1 MQRKRKDWRR
11 ASPDDDIGAPRRQK
25 GGTKGG
31 KSLRPLHIAAALLIA
46 ATWGLNFTVIRFG
59 LDEMTPFSFAGWRF
73 LIGALPA
80 LFLPRPNISWKALA
94 GIGVFLFTGQFVF
107 LFFAMQAGLPPGLS
121 SVLVQ
126 LQGPLTVVLAA
137 LFLRERTTAG
147 QWLGLG
153 VALIGVLVIARS
165 VEGKASVLAV
175 GIALLSALSW
185 ATGNLFLREARGTS
199 VIAVTAWASLLP
211 PLPLLLAGAL
221 TDGIDRSLAPVLAP
235 TWQAWL
241 VLLYSVVPAMWL
253 GYWIWGTLL
262 RTYPAAKVGPISLL
276 VPCFALTFAARL
288 VGEPIGG
295 LRLIGVVIVLG
306 GVALGVLASARRQ
319 PVTKL

>member
-1 MQRKRKDWRR
+1 
-11 ASPDDDIGAPRRQK
+11 
-25 GGTKGG
+25 
-31 KSLRPLHIAAALLIA
+31 LRPLHIAAALLIA

-59 LDEMTPFSFAGWRF
+59 LDEFTPLAFAGWRF

-80 LFLPRPNISWKALA
+80 LFLPRPKISWRALA
-94 GIGVFLFTGQFVF
+94 GIGLFLFTGQFVF

-137 LFLRERTTAG
+137 LFLRERTTAA

-153 VALIGVLVIARS
+153 VAMIGVLVIARS

-185 ATGNLFLREARGTS
+185 AVGNLFLREARGTS
-199 VIAVTAWASLLP
+199 VVAVTAWASLLP
-211 PLPLLLAGAL
+211 PLPLLLAGAM
-221 TDGIDRSLAPVLAP
+221 TDGVDATLAPVLAP
-235 TWQAWL
+235 TWRGWL
-241 VLLYSVVPAMWL
+241 VLFYSVVPAMWL

-262 RTYPAAKVGPISLL
+262 RTYPAAKVGPVSLL
-276 VPCFALTFAARL
+276 VPCCALIFASWL
-288 VGEPIGG
+288 VSEPVGG
-295 LRLIGVVIVLG
+295 LRLLGVIIVLG
-306 GVALGVLASARRQ
+306 GVALGIFASARRS
-319 PVTKL
+319 P